1 MNLKKSKTER
11 FLHALIFE
19 VIAIAICAP
28 LGAWLLGY
36 SLAHMGILTLMISLL
51 AMAWNMAFNALFD
64 SAQRRWGFTRN
75 FKARAV
81 HAVLFEI
88 GLIMA
93 VVPLAAWWLDISL
106 WAAFVL
112 DIGIVLFF
120 LPYTFVFNWAYDT
133 LRAKWLARES
143 PAPAHFN
150 EGLAENANRAARQQ
164 TR

>member
-1 MNLKKSKTER
+1 MNSKKSKTER
-11 FLHALIFE
+11 FLNALTFE

-28 LGAWLLGY
+28 LGSWLLGY
-36 SLAHMGILTLMISLL
+36 SLAHMGLLTLMISLL

-93 VVPLAAWWLDISL
+93 VVPLAAWWLDIGL

-120 LPYTFVFNWAYDT
+120 LPYTFVFNWTYDT
-133 LRAKWLARES
+133 LRAKWVGRQSTE
-143 PAPAHFN
+143 PANLKKDP
-150 EGLAENANRAARQQ
+150 
-164 TR
+164 T